1 MMMRPP
7 VLPLSAARVQR
18 GLTLVELLIGMA
30 LGLMIV
36 LALFT
41 LLINVSRNN
50 AELARTNSVIENG
63 RFAQQVLETDLV
75 HAGFWG
81 GFVPTFDDLSVS
93 AAIGSAS
100 NATTVAF
107 PAALPDPCAA
117 YPADWTTGYK
127 AQLVAI
133 PVQVYAVPASGTSP
147 VCAAVI
153 ATAQPSSDVL
163 VVRHAAPCA
172 ATAGATEQECQ
183 DVAGNMYFQTSRCAN
198 DAASWVLSA
207 TAADLSLRN
216 GKCDAAPLVAK
227 YRFVSTLYWVRRFF
241 VTDGDG
247 IPTLVR
253 TRFQLVGGNLAH
265 QGTETLIDGIQAM
278 RVQLGVDN
286 VSKPAAAGGT
296 GTTLTAAMFQNEV
309 TWGSTANQYTPTN
322 RGDGNADA
330 YVTCNDAAAPCS
342 VPFNLANTVAVRV
355 SFLARASSPTPGY
368 TDEKSYSLAGSTVA
382 AANDRFKRHVYT
394 QTVRLNNISMR
405 REVPPP

>member
-1 MMMRPP
+1 MKRMPIP
-7 VLPLSAARVQR
+7 AFPAARAQR
-18 GLTLVELLIGMA
+18 GLTLVELLVGMA

-41 LLINVSRNN
+41 LLVNVSRNN

-63 RFAQQVLETDLV
+63 RFAQQVLETELV

-81 GFVPTFDDLSVS
+81 GYVPTFDDLSVT
-93 AAIGSAS
+93 AAVGTTS

-107 PAALPDPCAA
+107 PTALPDPCAA
-117 YPADWTTGYK
+117 NPTGWSTAYR

-133 PVQVYAVPASGTSP
+133 PVQVYPVPASGTSP
-147 VCAAVI
+147 VCAGVI
-153 ATAQPSSDVL
+153 NTAQPNSDVL

-172 ATAGATEQECQ
+172 AAAGASELECQ
-183 DVAGNMYFQTSRCAN
+183 DVAGNMYFQTSRCGT
-198 DAASWVLSA
+198 DAANWVLSA
-207 TAADLSLRN
+207 TTADLVLRN
-216 GKCDAAPLVAK
+216 GRCDAAPLAPK

-241 VTDGDG
+241 TTDGDG

-253 TRFQLVGGNLAH
+253 TRFQLAGGNLAH
-265 QGTETLIDGIQAM
+265 QQTEALIDGIQAM

-286 VSKPAAAGGT
+286 VSKPTVAGAAGT
-296 GTTLTAAMFQNEV
+296 NLTAAMFQNQV
-309 TWGSTANQYTPTN
+309 TWASPANQYTPTN

-330 YVTCNDAAAPCS
+330 YITCNDAAVPCS

-355 SFLARASSPTPGY
+355 SFLARASSPTPAY
-368 TDEKSYSLAGSTVA
+368 RDEKSYTLAGTAVA
-382 AANDRFKRHVYT
+382 AANDSFKRHVYT